1 MNFGVPHADG
11 ERWVRPGLRRP
22 CRPSRA
28 RRTPLGHGAVR
39 RPPLPADPLRTHH
52 SPSEFWQP

>member
-28 RRTPLGHGAVR
+28 
-39 RPPLPADPLRTHH
+39 
-52 SPSEFWQP
+52 